1 MQKFKKN
8 PLFIIVA
15 TVFIDLLGFSI
26 VIPILAPLLALP
38 YQSALLPDTAYDQ
51 RLIIFGFLIASYAIA
66 QFFGAPILGQLSDRY
81 GRKPMLAISLIGTL
95 IARLLFIYGIVT
107 VNVPLLFV
115 SRILDGLTGGNISIA
130 QSAIADI
137 TTKENKAKNFGLIGA
152 AFGLGFVIGPWLGGK
167 LGDTALITSLSSTLP
182 SWIAS
187 SSTLPLWFATIL
199 CLLNIIAFFFLF
211 PETIKEKIK
220 NKFKF
225 FKAIT
230 NTVDAFKVP
239 KMRVTLATLFLF
251 SLGFTFFTQFQSVYV
266 GGKFQSEII
275 QTVDQKIANG
285 DIKINI
291 PDSISSIPFQS
302 ARDRAISNYTQTIKQ
317 GFYEAESQTRSSD
330 LFSYIGVW
338 VVIAQAFVVRQL
350 AKKFKSTTLLKWGL
364 VVNAISALLFLVP
377 TQYSM
382 LYYIVPLF
390 ALSNGLLSPNLQAII
405 SNSADEK
412 SQGEALGGS
421 QSIQS
426 LAQAIPPI
434 VSGYVAS
441 ISLNLPI
448 ALSSGLTLLAF
459 LVFAI
464 FFREKSKEVLHEE

>member
-1 MQKFKKN
+1 MEKFRKN
-8 PLFIIVA
+8 PLIIIVT

-81 GRKPMLAISLIGTL
+81 GRKPILGISLIGTL
-95 IARLLFIYGIVT
+95 VSRILFIYGIV
-107 VNVPLLFV
+107 VANLPLLFF

-167 LGDTALITSLSSTLP
+167 LGDSGLITSLAQTLP

-220 NKFKF
+220 NKFVF

-230 NTVDAFKVP
+230 NTISAFKVP

-251 SLGFTFFTQFQSVYV
+251 TLGFTFFTQFLSVYV
-266 GGKFQSEII
+266 GGKFETEIK
-275 QTVDQKIANG
+275 QTVDTKIANG
-285 DIKINI
+285 DIKITI
-291 PDSISSIPFQS
+291 PESISQIPVPQVK
-302 ARDRAISNYTQTIKQ
+302 DQAIAKYKEGVTM
-317 GFYEAESQTRSSD
+317 GFYEAESQSRSSD
-330 LFSYIGVW
+330 LFSYIGIW
-338 VVIAQAFVVRQL
+338 VVIAQGFVVRQL
-350 AKKFKSTTLLKWGL
+350 SKKFKSTTLLKWGL
-364 VVNAISALLFLVP
+364 ILNAASALIFLIP
-377 TQYSM
+377 NQFSM
-382 LYYIVPLF
+382 LFFIVPLF

-441 ISLNLPI
+441 VSLNLPI
-448 ALSSGLTLLAF
+448 VLSSGLTFLSF
-459 LVFAI
+459 LVFAL
-464 FFREKSKEVLHEE
+464 FFRAQSKEKLHEE

>member
-1 MQKFKKN
+1 MNKIRKN
-8 PLFIIVA
+8 PLVIIVA

-66 QFFGAPILGQLSDRY
+66 QFFGAPLLGQLSDRY
-81 GRKPMLAISLIGTL
+81 GRKPILAISLIGTL
-95 IARLLFIYGIVT
+95 VARLLFIYGIVIA
-107 VNVPLLFV
+107 NLPLLFF
-115 SRILDGLTGGNISIA
+115 SRILDGITGGNISIA

-137 TTKENKAKNFGLIGA
+137 TTKANKAKNFGLIGA

-167 LGDTALITSLSSTLP
+167 LGDTTLITSLAQTLP

-199 CLLNIIAFFFLF
+199 CLINIIAFFFLF
-211 PETIKEKIK
+211 PETIKEKIN
-220 NKFKF
+220 NKFVF

-230 NTVDAFKVP
+230 NTINAFKVP
-239 KMRVTLATLFLF
+239 KLRVTLATLFLF
-251 SLGFTFFTQFQSVYV
+251 SLGFTFFTQFQAVYV
-266 GGKFQSEII
+266 GGKFATDIQ
-275 QTVDQKIANG
+275 QTVDQKIVNG
-285 DIKINI
+285 EIKFTI
-291 PDSISSIPFQS
+291 PKEIESIPFAP
-302 ARDRAISNYTQTIKQ
+302 AREQAITKYKESMTQ

-330 LFSYIGVW
+330 LFSYIGIW
-338 VVIAQAFVVRQL
+338 VVIAQGFVVRQL
-350 AKKFKSTTLLKWGL
+350 SKKFKSHTLLKWGL
-364 VVNAISALLFLVP
+364 LINGLSTLIFLIP
-377 TQYSM
+377 TQFST
-382 LYYIVPLF
+382 LFFIVPLF

-441 ISLNLPI
+441 VSLNLPI
-448 ALSSGLTLLAF
+448 LLASGLTFLAF
-459 LVFAI
+459 LVFVI
-464 FFREKSKEVLHEE
+464 FFKPKDHEILHEE

>member
-1 MQKFKKN
+1 MEKFRKN
-8 PLFIIVA
+8 PLIIIVT

-51 RLIIFGFLIASYAIA
+51 RLVIFGFLIASYAIA
-66 QFFGAPILGQLSDRY
+66 QFFGAPILGQLSDRF
-81 GRKPMLAISLIGTL
+81 GRKPILGISLIGTFV
-95 IARLLFIYGIVT
+95 ARILFIYGIV
-107 VNVPLLFV
+107 VANLPLLFF
-115 SRILDGLTGGNISIA
+115 SRILDGITGGNISIA

-167 LGDTALITSLSSTLP
+167 LGDSGLITSLAQTLP

-199 CLLNIIAFFFLF
+199 CLLNIIAFYFLF

-220 NKFKF
+220 NKFVF

-230 NTVDAFKVP
+230 NTISAFKVP

-251 SLGFTFFTQFQSVYV
+251 TLGFTFFTQFLSVYV
-266 GGKFQSEII
+266 GGKFENEIK
-275 QTVDQKIANG
+275 QTVDTKIANG
-285 DIKINI
+285 DIKIAI
-291 PDSISSIPFQS
+291 PESISQIPVPQVK
-302 ARDRAISNYTQTIKQ
+302 DQAIAKYKEGVTM
-317 GFYEAESQTRSSD
+317 GFYEAESQSRSSD
-330 LFSYIGVW
+330 LFSYIGIW
-338 VVIAQAFVVRQL
+338 VVIAQGFVVRQL
-350 AKKFKSTTLLKWGL
+350 SKRFKSTTLLKWGL
-364 VVNAISALLFLVP
+364 ILNAASALIFLIP
-377 TQYSM
+377 NQFSM
-382 LYYIVPLF
+382 LFFIVPLF

-441 ISLNLPI
+441 VSLNLPI
-448 ALSSGLTLLAF
+448 VLSSGLTFLSF
-459 LVFAI
+459 LVFAL
-464 FFREKSKEVLHEE
+464 FFKAKSKEILHEE

>member
-1 MQKFKKN
+1 MEKFKKN
-8 PLFIIVA
+8 PLIIIIA

-38 YQSALLPDTAYDQ
+38 YQSTLLPDTAYNQ

-95 IARLLFIYGIVT
+95 VSRVMFIYGIVIA
-107 VNVPLLFV
+107 NVPLLFI

-167 LGDTALITSLSSTLP
+167 LGDTALITSLSTTLP

-187 SSTLPLWFATIL
+187 SSTLPLWFTTIL

-220 NKFKF
+220 NKFVF

-230 NTVDAFKVP
+230 NTVNAFKVP

-251 SLGFTFFTQFQSVYV
+251 SLGFTFFTQFLSVYV
-266 GGKFQSEII
+266 GGKFETEIV
-275 QTVDQKIANG
+275 QTVDQKITNG
-285 DIKINI
+285 DIKIVI

-302 ARDRAISNYTQTIKQ
+302 ARDRAVESYTKTVTQ

-330 LFSYIGVW
+330 LFSYIGIW
-338 VVIAQAFVVRQL
+338 VVIAQGFVVRQL
-350 AKKFKSTTLLKWGL
+350 AKKYNSTTLLKWGL
-364 VVNAISALLFLVP
+364 IVNAISALIFLIP
-377 TQYSM
+377 TQYNM
-382 LYYIVPLF
+382 LYFIVPLF

-434 VSGYVAS
+434 VSGYVAAV
-441 ISLNLPI
+441 SLNLPI
-448 ALSSGLTLLAF
+448 ELSSGLTFLAF

-464 FFREKSKEVLHEE
+464 FFKVKSKEVLHEE